1 MILSVISVNS
11 SKITFGGSNFV
22 IKKYLQIKRPM
33 KVKKYHKRVD
43 KYFI

>member
-11 SKITFGGSNFV
+11 SKIIFVGSNFV
-22 IKKYLQIKRPM
+22 IKRLFKRPM
-33 KVKKYHKRVD
+33 KVKKYQKLVD